1 MRRRRSQR
9 CLATAAQAVVDEA
22 AAATMPLGRCPEAA
36 RLWETRPLVT
46 PLPQWSPREARRGPS
61 AACQLSPSRPTPP
74 HPSPPQAYGISL
86 GTMMCQR
93 LLDGGAPGIHMYTLN
108 LERSAGGWA
117 PSPGCLQ
124 SRFAALVGAGR
135 WFKGFPFSTRR
146 LPQQRLRPLAS
157 AWGHRPQSPG
167 HRPSALPAWPLH
179 LPAGVRHMPASF
191 LPPLPSIPQWLSW
204 RMWASLPRRS
214 PSSRRPTASGQPTAQ
229 AREGS
234 SHVAVPAAARR
245 HCLHAAGATPA
256 HLHCVMLYALAL
268 PTCFLL
274 RLSAVFIAASL

>member
-9 CLATAAQAVVDEA
+9 CLATAAQAVVDVA
-22 AAATMPLGRCPEAA
+22 AAATMPSGRCPEAA
-36 RLWETRPLVT
+36 RLWETRPLLT

-146 LPQQRLRPLAS
+146 LPKQRLRLLAS

-167 HRPSALPAWPLH
+167 HRPSARPAWPLH
-179 LPAGVRHMPASF
+179 LSCWSEAHAGI
-191 LPPLPSIPQWLSW
+191 LPPALTVHP
-204 RMWASLPRRS
+204 A
-214 PSSRRPTASGQPTAQ
+214 
-229 AREGS
+229 
-234 SHVAVPAAARR
+234 VAILENVGLIAKAEPKQPAADGQR
-245 HCLHAAGATPA
+245 AANGA
-256 HLHCVMLYALAL
+256 
-268 PTCFLL
+268 
-274 RLSAVFIAASL
+274 SA